1 MLTKKMLAG
10 MATIIMTF
18 ALMAP
23 AAMAQSSQDGYI
35 QEGPSVLDR
44 TEGDGGEPPAET
56 EPPADTEPQANTSQ
70 SGGSSDE
77 LPFTGLD
84 LGLVAVAGFSLMLLG
99 VGMRRLTRAPDSL

>member
-44 TEGDGGEPPAET
+44 TEGDGG